1 MKGYLFDASSILT
14 LAKKG
19 DLKLFEN
26 GVSIELAYY
35 EAVNSVWKE
44 HSLFRRIDEETAIR
58 YLEVLS
64 LILQVIDT

>member
-19 DLKLFEN
+19 DLKVFEN

-35 EAVNSVWKE
+35 EAVNAVWKE